1 MKPLVHSRG
10 AERALARPV
19 PRGDGPSSGGP
30 ALGPQALVTSLLLA
44 AATAQ
49 AHCWAPS
56 AAEPISNDGLPVHH
70 AAFKPLHAAMDV
82 FEAQA
87 RPNPGLLAL
96 PEVRLR
102 ITRQVMD
109 SDEPGR
115 RPREAVIHAQGFGPK
130 TWTGP
135 DCGIHAEAAQ
145 RIGPRAGFSVFINS
159 PLTTLN
165 RWAHDE
171 QLSAYLEGERGEA
184 LQGWPVFRGCA
195 VIGPERRLP
204 WVPVTVGEM
213 LAYFEREQQRKLAE
227 TDRGNERALQ
237 PFDLAAAERRAAQ
250 IRAHNA
256 QGAEALL
263 MAARQRKAGEGEHHA
278 RLARGR
284 QMQVDE
290 LEDLR
295 RTRAALSA
303 EQLAEPYRLG
313 SGRHR
318 LPTPAESGRP
328 LKRLVKLDPSF
339 PWDGRSRTRI
349 QLLTVCA
356 SSHPNNPAYAEP
368 MRAAVAA
375 LDLGR
380 LAALLN

>member
-1 MKPLVHSRG
+1 LPSHLPLTFAMRH
-10 AERALARPV
+10 ALLTP
-19 PRGDGPSSGGP
+19 
-30 ALGPQALVTSLLLA
+30 LLLLA
-44 AATAQ
+44 ASAAQ
-49 AHCWAPS
+49 AHCWAAS
-56 AAEPISNDGLPVHH
+56 AAEPLSNDGLPVHH
-70 AAFKPLHAAMDV
+70 ASFQPLHAAMDQ

-96 PEVRLR
+96 PDVRLR

-109 SDEPGR
+109 SEEPGR

-130 TWTGP
+130 TWTGQE
-135 DCGIHAEAAQ
+135 CGIHAEAAR

-159 PLTTLN
+159 PLVTMN

-171 QLSAYLEGERGEA
+171 QLSAYLEGERGEP
-184 LQGWPVFRGCA
+184 LQGWPVFRDCA

-213 LAYFEREQQRKLAE
+213 LGYFEREQQRSIADW
-227 TDRGNERALQ
+227 DRRNEAALQ
-237 PFDLAAAERRAAQ
+237 PFDLAAAERKAEQVRPQ
-250 IRAHNA
+250 NA
-256 QGAEALL
+256 QAAELL
-263 MAARQRKAGEGEHHA
+263 LTVARQRKANEASHHA
-278 RLARGR
+278 QLAKSRQRL
-284 QMQVDE
+284 VDD

-295 RTRAALSA
+295 RSRAAMDGQ
-303 EQLAEPYRLG
+303 QLGQAYRLG

-318 LPTPAESGRP
+318 LPTPAEAGRP

-339 PWDGRSRTRI
+339 PWDGRNRTRI

-356 SSHPNNPAYAEP
+356 STHPRNPAYAQP
-368 MRAAVAA
+368 MRDAVAA
-375 LDLGR
+375 LDLNR